1 MMKLPFGGFLGFC
14 AGTLATITVI
24 YIYSSIDGI
33 LSWSTAVGLSLLI
46 LLTLFVVAVPLVV
59 WLSNPVSEAFSIPD
73 KETFFVKNDVL
84 QLPRFWIDLNAI
96 KSIEPS
102 ELEDMPYNLLYVAYV
117 NGWYSLNARLIS
129 EREEHI
135 ISTALKIAETEKTAT
150 FTFEA

>member
-1 MMKLPFGGFLGFC
+1 MKLPFGGFLGFC
-14 AGTLATITVI
+14 VGMLATITVI

-59 WLSNPVSEAFSIPD
+59 WLSNPISEAFSIPD
-73 KETFFVKNDVL
+73 KETFCVKNDVL
-84 QLPRFWIDLNAI
+84 WLPRFCIDLKAI

-102 ELEDMPYNLLYVAYV
+102 ELEDMPYNLLYHAYT
-117 NGWYSLNARLIS
+117 NGWISLNARLIS

-135 ISTALKIAETEKTAT
+135 ISTAMKKAEAENLST

>member
-14 AGTLATITVI
+14 VGMLATISVI

-59 WLSNPVSEAFSIPD
+59 WLSNPISEAFSVPS

-84 QLPRFWIDLNAI
+84 QLPRFWIDLTAI
-96 KSIEPS
+96 KRIEPS
-102 ELEDMPYNLLYVAYV
+102 ELEDMPYNLVYTAYV
-117 NGWYSLNARLIS
+117 NGWLSLNARLIS
-129 EREEHI
+129 KREEHI
-135 ISTALKIAETEKTAT
+135 ISTALKIAEAEKSST
-150 FTFEA
+150 FKFEA

>member
-96 KSIEPS
+96 KSIESS
-102 ELEDMPYNLLYVAYV
+102 ELEDMPYNLLYTAYV
-117 NGWYSLNARLIS
+117 NGWTSLNARLIS

-135 ISTALKIAETEKTAT
+135 ISTALKIAETEKTST